1 MICYVLKYLCYF
13 FFTYVYIDHA
23 DNVFGIVGVRKNV
36 CKQDLNYN
44 IMMKLVVGVEFE
56 RLKTIENIILL

>member
-1 MICYVLKYLCYF
+1 MFLSIFVV

-23 DNVFGIVGVRKNV
+23 DNVFGIIGVGKNV